1 MLSVLGPERRAME
14 RQLEADAALQTALVA
29 PELDGSVVEPRA
41 ADDVAGVTFRAGQ
54 PLVD

>member
-29 PELDGSVVEPRA
+29 PELDGSVVEPRS